1 MEKERTRFDKICR
14 KLSKKE
20 KMDKNKRKIKKKLL
34 KFTIISFKMKICK
47 YFAYATT
54 RDNVCT

>member
-1 MEKERTRFDKICR
+1 
-14 KLSKKE
+14 
-20 KMDKNKRKIKKKLL
+20 MDKNKRKIKKKLL